1 MIIAITGARKGIG
14 RYLAEY
20 YLGLGHTVIG
30 CSRES
35 SDLVAD
41 RYMHCLADVTL
52 EKDVNAFAAA
62 VRKNF
67 GKMDALI
74 NNAGGAS
81 MNHFL
86 FTPSETAI
94 RLMNLNYIGAFLC
107 VRAFTNLLRKS
118 DHARIVNFSTVAVP
132 LHLEGELAYVVSKS
146 AVETFTRI
154 LAKEIAPLGITAN
167 VVGPAPTR
175 TDLIARI
182 PEEKI
187 ARLIDRQAIKRMG
200 EPADIANVVDF
211 FLSPASDFVTGQ
223 IVYLGGVMP

>member
-1 MIIAITGARKGIG
+1 MNQSP
-14 RYLAEY
+14 
-20 YLGLGHTVIG
+20 HTKK
-30 CSRES
+30 E
-35 SDLVAD
+35 
-41 RYMHCLADVTL
+41 
-52 EKDVNAFAAA
+52 AAA
-62 VRKNF
+62 
-67 GKMDALI
+67 
-74 NNAGGAS
+74 AS
-81 MNHFL
+81 FFL
-86 FTPSETAI
+86 
-94 RLMNLNYIGAFLC
+94 LC

-154 LAKEIAPLGITAN
+154 LAKEIAPMGITAN

-187 ARLIDRQAIKRMG
+187 ARLIDQQAIKRMG

-223 IVYLGGVMP
+223 MVYMGGVMP